1 MSRVPWHVFR
11 DRHKQAHL
19 VAASVRAAQ
28 LVGSPD
34 LKAAQAALD
43 RFVRKL
49 APAGDYATAIVRE
62 AGIPEVHLA
71 FANEADAR
79 VLADSMQAR
88 VSHRHAGW
96 TSERA
101 FELDTEAMTAM
112 TSGLPLP
119 RKHRPAAR

>member
-1 MSRVPWHVFR
+1 MSRVPWHVFK
-11 DRHKQAHL
+11 DRYKQAHL
-19 VAASVRAAQ
+19 VAASVPAAQ

-62 AGIPEVHLA
+62 ASLPEVHLA

-79 VLADSMQAR
+79 ALADPMQAR

-96 TSERA
+96 ASERA
-101 FELDTEAMTAM
+101 FELDTDAMTAM

-119 RKHRPAAR
+119 RKHRPAPR

>member
-1 MSRVPWHVFR
+1 MSRVPWQVFK
-11 DRHKQAHL
+11 DRHKRAHL
-19 VAASVRAAQ
+19 VAASVPAAQ

-49 APAGDYATAIVRE
+49 TPAGDYATAIVRE
-62 AGIPEVHLA
+62 AGLPEVHLA

-79 VLADSMQAR
+79 ALADSMQAR
-88 VSHRHAGW
+88 SSHRHAGW
-96 TSERA
+96 ASERA

-112 TSGLPLP
+112 TSGLPPL
-119 RKHRPAAR
+119 RKHGPAPR